1 MKRKYEFCCMQI
13 LLVAATP
20 FEIEL
25 FINIYPKVDIL
36 ITGVGVPSTM
46 YHLQKR
52 LHQVDYDFVIQA
64 GIAGS
69 FSNEIHLGQ
78 TVLVKQDT
86 FADLGAEE
94 KRIFTHFFTS
104 GLINAHEF
112 PFADGW
118 LINTS
123 EGLLKNTA
131 LKWVKAVTIN
141 KVSDSFLQ
149 KFQLSDAFHPQIE
162 SMEGAALHYVCLQ
175 EEIPFVQ
182 IRSISNYV
190 GERDKAKWKMK
201 DAIENLN
208 TELTALINQLTN

>member
-1 MKRKYEFCCMQI
+1 MHI
-13 LLVAATP
+13 LLIAATP
-20 FEIEL
+20 DEIEL

-52 LHQVDYDFVIQA
+52 LQQGDYDFVIQT

-69 FSNEIHLGQ
+69 FSNDLDLGQ
-78 TVLVKQDT
+78 TILVKQDT

-118 LINTS
+118 LINKS
-123 EGLLKNTA
+123 EGLLKNSA
-131 LKWVKAVTIN
+131 LKWVKAITIN

-149 KFQLSDAFHPQIE
+149 KLQLTDSFSPQIE
-162 SMEGAALHYVCLQ
+162 TMEGAALHYVCLQ
-175 EEIPFVQ
+175 ENIPFVQ
-182 IRSISNYV
+182 IRSVTNYV
-190 GERDKAKWKMK
+190 GERDKTKWKMK
-201 DAIENLN
+201 EAIENLN
-208 TELTALINQLTN
+208 EELTALINHLTNLT